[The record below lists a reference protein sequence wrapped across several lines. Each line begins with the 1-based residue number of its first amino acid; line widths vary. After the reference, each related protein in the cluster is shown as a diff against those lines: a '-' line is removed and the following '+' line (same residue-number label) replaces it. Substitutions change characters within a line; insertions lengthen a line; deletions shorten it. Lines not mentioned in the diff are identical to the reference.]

1 MAYPPNGDQYPGRP
15 PSQPSS
21 PYGGQYTAAWG
32 GQPPPKRN
40 PQLVVALVGT
50 IALAAL
56 LGLGAGTFFLLRDE
70 NDEGLAT
77 ICSLIPEKTLTNAM
91 GTKEVESEEIDPK
104 QIPDP
109 KGAQYGCQ
117 YRAPGEQVMS
127 TAFVL
132 TVFDSEVCSG
142 EECLDHPLFNGGEP
156 IEGLGDAA
164 VRNWS
169 EVYQTHMITAAKT
182 IRGHTVTVSARGPG
196 STATE
201 EQTVRLVDRLF
212 ATVARKDNLLNPD
225 SGSGGS
231 DSDSGTIAT

>member
-91 GTKEVESEEIDPK
+91 GTRCSDRQPIISVLINDPSRSTEPTGWMASFA
-104 QIPDP
+104 ITVLELP
-109 KGAQYGCQ
+109 KLVSNPF
-117 YRAPGEQVMS
+117 R
-127 TAFVL
+127 L
-132 TVFDSEVCSG
+132 
-142 EECLDHPLFNGGEP
+142 
-156 IEGLGDAA
+156 
-164 VRNWS
+164 
-169 EVYQTHMITAAKT
+169 IT
-182 IRGHTVTVSARGPG
+182 S
-196 STATE
+196 
-201 EQTVRLVDRLF
+201 
-212 ATVARKDNLLNPD
+212 
-225 SGSGGS
+225 
-231 DSDSGTIAT
+231 